1 MLEEIKRKVPR
12 VIKQSKKENE
22 QKLCIQM
29 NPSSGLSNSLEE
41 IQAMADIMVN
51 EIEQLQTSRT
61 ALESSIS
68 KLTQRDKDIK
78 NEFKKLN
85 ASLSSKDNLIKDFLE
100 LIKRTAGDGKYKD
113 TK

>member
-1 MLEEIKRKVPR
+1 
-12 VIKQSKKENE
+12 
-22 QKLCIQM
+22 M

-68 KLTQRDKDIK
+68 KLMQRDKDIK

-85 ASLSSKDNLIKDFLE
+85 ASLLSKDNLIKDFLE